1 MNVTP
6 EQIAAL
12 TDRHRILVKHRDAPE
27 HIKPVELELWVD
39 NEGHLRDSV
48 GAAIRWRSGNPALS
62 SFDIILEIIEPPHE
76 FKYGD
81 VIGHPKDDGKR
92 AAYLPNGQDE
102 LVWLTYTGWAAH
114 EWALERL
121 EDGWVLN
128 PDRQDK
134 GD

>member
-12 TDRHRILVKHRDAPE
+12 TDRHRIVAKDPDAPE

-39 NEGHLRDSV
+39 DEGDLRNSLGLAVRWSD
-48 GAAIRWRSGNPALS
+48 GIPAAS
-62 SFDIILEIIEPPHE
+62 SFGILEIIEPPHE

-81 VIGHPKDDGKR
+81 VIGHPEDDGKR
-92 AAYLPNGQDE
+92 AVYLPCGNDDG
-102 LVWLTYTGWAAH
+102 VWLTYIGWADH

-121 EDGWVLN
+121 TTGWVLN
-128 PDRQDK
+128 PDQQETP
-134 GD
+134 